1 MTQKNKGFTLLELLV
16 VMAILG
22 ILAVLVLPKITDK
35 PKQAKRLKAV
45 LQIKAFQD
53 ALEGFY
59 VDHGYYP
66 STDDGLKDLLIPR
79 EGKTSY
85 LDSPEIPLDPW
96 NSPYQYISPGLSQRP
111 YDIVAFGQDKRRGGS
126 GWDKDVESWDLDRE
140 T

>member
-1 MTQKNKGFTLLELLV
+1 MRKNRGFTLLELLV

-53 ALEGFY
+53 ALEQFNI
-59 VDHGYYP
+59 DHGYYP
-66 STDDGLKDLLIPR
+66 STDDGLKILLVAQ
-79 EGKTSY
+79 EGKPPY
-85 LDSPEIPLDPW
+85 LDSSEIPLDPW
-96 NSPYQYISPGLSQRP
+96 NFPYQYLSPGLNQRP
-111 YDIVAFGQDKRRGGS
+111 YDIVAFGQDKRRGGD
-126 GWDKDVESWDLDRE
+126 GWDKDVESWNLDSE